1 MIVSAPP
8 RRRRRARRRPG
19 AGRVAQGGVA
29 IDVPA
34 RQDRAEVARRR
45 AGRAVV
51 WLALAGALATA
62 LALRSF
68 AFTQVIAPD
77 GGVCFEASDGA
88 YHARRA
94 LYSFVH
100 FPAVLAFDSYIAFP
114 DGAAVPM
121 PPLYDWLLG
130 GLARAFGD
138 SLETFERVA
147 AWVSPVLGSLTVLP
161 VFAIAR
167 GVAGV
172 GTGLGAACLYALLP
186 GAGLLATLGNPDHHA
201 AVGLLAALWLA
212 SSVAE
217 TRRERS
223 HAVHALAHGAVVA
236 AMLLVWSGSLLYLAL
251 GEGTRFAVAA
261 VASGRPA
268 RLFAQAASAAVAA
281 LLVGPWLAATGAAK
295 GPFASTTLSWLHVA
309 GLAALAALCLAA
321 GALARAR
328 PEPRPL
334 LRALRA
340 ALLATA
346 FALPLLAPPP
356 VREGLAGGGAF
367 VAKADTWAAR
377 NPEQR
382 PLFDATSSR
391 LKRTPLERFGHFVWL
406 VPLVPV
412 LVAFRLRADR
422 REPGLVLFAWSTVL
436 AVLALQQVRFAS
448 DFAAPGAVVF
458 AWTLGGVR
466 DRLSRRLPGGAATA
480 LALAAGAAMLAP
492 GVTAVHLPRIE
503 AALRPVR
510 PDSAPLS
517 PRASVREFGRIIR
530 EVTPE
535 TRGFLDPRARPEWG
549 LLTPPTLGHAM
560 VYFARRPVPA
570 NNFGPYLDAEK
581 YEAVEAFYAAGDEAA
596 GVAITERLRA
606 RFVLTADAAGL
617 AAPELEYRL
626 HRDDGG
632 AGASGPHLERFRL
645 VAEGPPRGRPLASR
659 FPRGAPRDAIP
670 YKLFE
675 LVPGARLEAPAPPGA
690 TLHAELELETNLGRR
705 LVYRASA
712 TAGADGVARLRVPHP
727 SDGAGPTRA
736 LGPWRLALGD
746 ARWTARVSEDAV
758 ARGEVVRAAPPALPR

>member
-1 MIVSAPP
+1 
-8 RRRRRARRRPG
+8 
-19 AGRVAQGGVA
+19 
-29 IDVPA
+29 
-34 RQDRAEVARRR
+34 
-45 AGRAVV
+45 
-51 WLALAGALATA
+51 
-62 LALRSF
+62 
-68 AFTQVIAPD
+68 VIAPD
-77 GGVCFEASDGA
+77 GGVYFEASDGA

-100 FPAVLAFDSYIAFP
+100 FPAVLAFDPYIAFP

-130 GLARAFGD
+130 GLARAFG
-138 SLETFERVA
+138 SSVETFERVA

-172 GTGLGAACLYALLP
+172 GTGLGAAWIYALVP

-201 AVGLLAALWLA
+201 AVALLAALWLA

-223 HAVHALAHGAVVA
+223 RAVHALAYGAVIA

-268 RLFAQAASAAVAA
+268 RLFAQAASAAVAVA
-281 LLVGPWLAATGAAK
+281 LVAPWLAATGAAK
-295 GPFASTTLSWLHVA
+295 GPFASTTLSWLHVSA
-309 GLAALAALCLAA
+309 LAALAALCLAA
-321 GALARAR
+321 GTLARAR

-334 LRALRA
+334 ARALRA
-340 ALLATA
+340 ALLAA
-346 FALPLLAPPP
+346 ALALPLLALPS

-382 PLFDATSSR
+382 PLFDATPSR
-391 LKRTPLERFGHFVWL
+391 LKRTPLERFGLFAWL
-406 VPLVPV
+406 VPLVPA
-412 LVAFRLRADR
+412 LVAVRLRADR
-422 REPGLVLFAWSTVL
+422 REPGLVLFAWSSVL
-436 AVLALQQVRFAS
+436 AALALQQVRFAN
-448 DFAAPGAVVF
+448 DFAVPGAVVF
-458 AWTLGGVR
+458 AWTLAGVR
-466 DRLSRRLPGGAATA
+466 DRLALRLPPSAATA
-480 LALAAGAAMLAP
+480 LALAAGGGMLAP
-492 GVTAVHLPRIE
+492 GITGVHLPRIE
-503 AALRPVR
+503 AALRPEPPAR
-510 PDSAPLS
+510 LSA
-517 PRASVREFGRIIR
+517 RASVRAFGLLVRR
-530 EVTPE
+530 VTPE
-535 TRGFLDPRARPEWG
+535 TAGFLDPGAQPEWG
-549 LLTPPTLGHAM
+549 LLTPPALGHAM

-570 NNFGPYLDAEK
+570 NSFGPYLDAEK
-581 YEAVEAFYAAGDEAA
+581 YDAVEAFYAAGDEAT
-596 GVAITERLRA
+596 GVAIAERLRV

-617 AAPELEYRL
+617 AAPELEHRL

-632 AGASGPHLERFRL
+632 ASDSGPHLERFRL
-645 VAEGPPRGRPLASR
+645 IAEGPPRGRPLAAR
-659 FPRGAPRDAIP
+659 FPRGAPPNTIP

-675 LVPGARLEAPAPPGA
+675 LVLGARLEAPAPPGA
-690 TLHAELELETNLGRR
+690 TLRAELELETNLGRR

-727 SDGAGPTRA
+727 TDGAAPTRA

-746 ARWTARVSEDAV
+746 ARWTARVSEAAV